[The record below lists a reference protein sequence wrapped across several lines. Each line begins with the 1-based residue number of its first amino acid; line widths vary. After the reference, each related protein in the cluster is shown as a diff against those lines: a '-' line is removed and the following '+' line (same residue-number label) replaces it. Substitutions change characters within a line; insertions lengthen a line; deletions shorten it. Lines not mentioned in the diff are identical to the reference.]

1 MNKTYII
8 LGISFI
14 FMFGVIWKSNHDRL
28 NRELEKQEQFQQHTQ
43 KMAEMEVE
51 QQVKLQQEAAEK
63 TKRDQQRAIDNE
75 NARLETER
83 FEREMKEQELA
94 RSREYASSNEEEDP
108 LRHIYD

>member
-14 FMFGVIWKSNHDRL
+14 FMYGVIWKSNHDRL
-28 NRELEKQEQFQQHTQ
+28 KRELEKQQQFQQHTQ
-43 KMAEMEVE
+43 KMAEMEAE

-63 TKRDQQRAIDNE
+63 ARKDQQRAIDNE

-83 FEREMKEQELA
+83 FERQMRMQESS
-94 RSREYASSNEEEDP
+94 RSSEYPSSYDDEDV
-108 LRHIYD
+108 LKHIYD